1 MADPHI
7 HRPFII
13 WHPIPIK
20 FNLISALQVKLVV
33 SAKVAVPVQDVGT
46 APALVNATKIKT
58 TKAIER
64 RMVIEQ
70 ERLAIIKCGWLII
83 VAFVALLIP

>member
-1 MADPHI
+1 MEY
-7 HRPFII
+7 
-13 WHPIPIK
+13 
-20 FNLISALQVKLVV
+20 NLISALRVV
-33 SAKVAVPVQDVGT
+33 SAKVAVPEQP
-46 APALVNATKIKT
+46 PALVNATKIKT

-70 ERLAIIKCGWLII
+70 ERLAIIKCGWLIV